1 MRLPDLAR
9 LFRRLTVD
17 QSMRIRHRDG
27 RFELHEREGAGWRFR
42 GLHGD
47 YADAE
52 RQAEALIRDRKRGS
66 GRPAVRR

>member
-1 MRLPDLAR
+1 
-9 LFRRLTVD
+9 
-17 QSMRIRHRDG
+17 MRIRHRDG